1 MTEPTPGRGEQ
12 DWTDAE
18 TLATG
23 AEHSPRRRYGRAA
36 GLVAGGALA
45 GAVIAGSLPAIA
57 GSTAGPS
64 PTAPHGHGVPGWGQ
78 GDRGHGKETPLTGTT
93 ADKVRAAALA
103 KVPGATVDRLET
115 DADGAAY
122 EAHLTKADGTHVT
135 VKLDKS
141 FAVTGV
147 ETGGPGGH
155 DGHGAPP
162 VQG

>member
-1 MTEPTPGRGEQ
+1 M
-12 DWTDAE
+12 
-18 TLATG
+18 
-23 AEHSPRRRYGRAA
+23 
-36 GLVAGGALA
+36 AGGALA

-57 GSTAGPS
+57 GSTANPTPS
-64 PTAPHGHGVPGWGQ
+64 APGHGSAQ
-78 GDRGHGKETPLTGTT
+78 GDRGGDRHGRGDEKALTGTT
-93 ADKVRAAALA
+93 ADRVRAAALA

-122 EAHLTKADGTHVT
+122 EAHLTKPDGTRVT

-155 DGHGAPP
+155 GHPGDAAPTA
-162 VQG
+162 